1 MRASWNRAGNRPE
14 RRRTAAGETAELGG
28 ARTAHSITQGAG
40 AAGAL
45 RVLLL
50 VILATCSRG
59 EARTSHV
66 VTNGDP
72 ERGKVVIDAA
82 GCGACHVVPGVRGA
96 QGKVGPP
103 LTDFGQRQYIAGNL
117 VNNPENLVR
126 WIMDPQGVEPGTAM
140 PDLGIDEAQA
150 RDVAS
155 YLLTLGSDL
164 GPPHLLPRRWLRA
177 LQGGH

>member
-1 MRASWNRAGNRPE
+1 MRA
-14 RRRTAAGETAELGG
+14 TET
-28 ARTAHSITQGAG
+28 RV
-40 AAGAL
+40 AL
-45 RVLLL
+45 RALVLVL
-50 VILATCSRG
+50 VAACSRG

-82 GCGACHVVPGVRGA
+82 GCGSCHVVPGVRGA

-140 PDLGIDEAQA
+140 PDLGIDEGQA

-164 GPPHLLPRRWLRA
+164 GPPHLLPRSWLRA